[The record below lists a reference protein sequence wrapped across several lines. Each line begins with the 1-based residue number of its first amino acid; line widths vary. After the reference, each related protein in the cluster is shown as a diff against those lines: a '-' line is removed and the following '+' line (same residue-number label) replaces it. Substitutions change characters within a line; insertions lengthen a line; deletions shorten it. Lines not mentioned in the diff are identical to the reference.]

1 MYNITSTKQNNLS
14 SENLSLKNSD
24 KKRNCRSLY
33 VASTKYNNPLC
44 LNNLSY
50 HFRNYLQVS
59 VLI

>member
-1 MYNITSTKQNNLS
+1 MNNTTSTTQNKLS
-14 SENLSLKNSD
+14 SEVLQSKNSD
-24 KKRNCRSLY
+24 KKHNCQGLY
-33 VASTKYNNPLC
+33 VASTQHNNPLC